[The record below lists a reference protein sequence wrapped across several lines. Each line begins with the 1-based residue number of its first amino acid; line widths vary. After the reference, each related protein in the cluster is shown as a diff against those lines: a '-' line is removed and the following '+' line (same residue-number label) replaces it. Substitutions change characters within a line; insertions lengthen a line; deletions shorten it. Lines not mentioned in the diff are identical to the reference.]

1 MRVERLKQSVLEQ
14 AEEEYARSV
23 QQKNRADIDYI
34 AVMSDI
40 DIMTD
45 EDEMGMAHEEAEA

>member
-45 EDEMGMAHEEAEA
+45 EDETGMAHEEAEI

>member
-45 EDEMGMAHEEAEA
+45 EDETGMAHEEAEA

>member
-45 EDEMGMAHEEAEA
+45 EDETGMVHEEAEA

>member
-45 EDEMGMAHEEAEA
+45 EDETGMAHEEVEA